1 MMSLAAEHGVRY
13 TGVMIENYEDE
24 TDGEIVKQTDTQR
37 FQYFGNMILHQ
48 GGELGYHGYNHQ
60 PLSLSNV
67 DYGDVLPYKTWISM
81 KAMQDALGE
90 LIRFGKE
97 MFPGTELSVYV
108 PPSNVLSEEGRK
120 MLDVWLKDNQL
131 NDFPEGVTAQMISL
145 HGVDDPRTVS

>member
-1 MMSLAAEHGVRY
+1 MAGYDVTCSRACVRY

-97 MFPGTELSVYV
+97 MFPEQSCRCMYHLQMIH
-108 PPSNVLSEEGRK
+108 LRRRKK
-120 MLDVWLKDNQL
+120 MLD
-131 NDFPEGVTAQMISL
+131 
-145 HGVDDPRTVS
+145 